1 MDFTKNSSEPSPM
14 QPPNNPPA
22 AKISDNEETLKEFKS
37 LMRKHIN
44 RDDYVEA
51 YNLCL
56 DYIDDGLCVEYA
68 QRQIPMLE
76 QKVRAHYKY
85 KRILHLTIFAI
96 SAVIAIVIA
105 VWLKR

>member
-14 QPPNNPPA
+14 QPPHNPPA

-37 LMRKHIN
+37 LMRKYIN

-68 QRQIPMLE
+68 QRQMPMLE
-76 QKVRAHYKY
+76 QKVRAHYRY
-85 KRILHLTIFAI
+85 KMILHLILFALAAI
-96 SAVIAIVIA
+96 IAFVIAG
-105 VWLKR
+105 LLR